1 MSHSIRQPLKLN
13 SKGISLTE
21 VLIASIAAGIIVAA
35 VITMYIT
42 SLDAWDLS
50 GARLAVQRSADFSM
64 EWIVRDIRAG
74 SKVEIG
80 AQQESMTIYRT
91 TASGDSTMAF
101 YELDGTELKNIHGT
115 VLAGNVTELTFTS
128 GNGVKVMVEMTLED
142 DLGTDYTDTDD
153 KIIEMS
159 SIAVC
164 RNQSLY

>member
-1 MSHSIRQPLKLN
+1 VKRPTLNPFRLN

-21 VLIASIAAGIIVAA
+21 VLVAAFAAGI
-35 VITMYIT
+35 VITAVTAMYLT

-50 GARLAVQRSADFSM
+50 GARLAVQRDADYAM

-74 SKVEIG
+74 SKVVIG
-80 AQQESMTIYRT
+80 AQNESMTIYRT
-91 TASGDSTMAF
+91 TASGDSTMAY
-101 YELDGTELKNIHGT
+101 YELNGTELRNMHGT
-115 VLAGNVTELTFTS
+115 ILADNVTDLAFTS
-128 GNGVKVMVEMTLED
+128 GNGVKVLVEMTLGD
-142 DLGTDYTDTDD
+142 DLGTTYTDTDD